1 MNINVSSSSVL
12 GIRSS
17 GGSLVKMKLSLWL
30 VTNYLMKTG
39 RREVILQINSF
50 LTSVLHEGECS
61 VSGSGH
67 TPLRDTG
74 PWAHFAGAWV
84 GLGLIMDVTTSN

>member
-17 GGSLVKMKLSLWL
+17 GGSLVKIKLFLWL

-39 RREVILQINSF
+39 GRKVNLQINSF
-50 LTSVLHEGECS
+50 LTSVLHEDECS

-67 TPLRDTG
+67 IALRDTG
-74 PWAHFAGAWV
+74 
-84 GLGLIMDVTTSN
+84 S